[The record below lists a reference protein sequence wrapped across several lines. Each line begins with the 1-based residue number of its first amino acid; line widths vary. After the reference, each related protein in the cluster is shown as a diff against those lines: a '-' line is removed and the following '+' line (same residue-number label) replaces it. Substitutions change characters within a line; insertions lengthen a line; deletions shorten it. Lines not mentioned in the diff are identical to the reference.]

1 MNDKKWAG
9 SSNRE
14 MQKVISE
21 ADLTLQ
27 SLVGDLVDTISV
39 KSLETRDA
47 PFLGLVVSKLSP
59 IIGNLLEKK
68 ITQILTESAAK
79 GFHWLRQDPGFPDA
93 VLINESGEQ
102 TGFGYE
108 VKAWYALSTELTGR
122 FRESRNLLSGKHV
135 KVVIVAWTMSHIVY
149 GTPKI
154 LGILSVDADA
164 VASSRDSHYFKP
176 PQYLT
181 VEPGN
186 TTNRTK
192 NLQQSNVNGYRLQVD
207 DPSVIAK
214 AKKLVADKKGESL
227 IPHSRE
233 AQLLANELM
242 SRYQYRLDTNFA
254 KVDRIDNSEI
264 ENFKS
269 AILGQSERGRTIKE
283 WSKLLKDLNEDEG
296 SQKFQTASA
305 EIQKIYDNL

>member
-1 MNDKKWAG
+1 VNDKKWAG

>member
-1 MNDKKWAG
+1 MNEKKWAG

-207 DPSVIAK
+207 DPTLIAK
-214 AKKLVADKKGESL
+214 AKKLVADKKGASL